1 MYIFIVGKV
10 VKGKFRL
17 QQVTESRGKAWR
29 IAKEIEGKYL
39 ETAESL
45 KSKILDS
52 RMLSDYEMI
61 SFGAF
66 SPLEGFMT
74 KEEYELVL
82 DNMRLLNGCI
92 WTIPITLPVSEAE
105 VENLKNEDRITLKED
120 SGKILGILNIE
131 EIFEIDKGKEAKR
144 VYRTEDINHPGVKV
158 IHDYDKYRIAG
169 KIEAIQE
176 KEDYPFMKYRLKP
189 AETRNLF
196 KEKGWNSIVAFQT
209 RNPIHRAHEYIQKCA
224 LEIVDGLLI
233 HPLMGETKDDD
244 IPADVRW
251 KCYLELIE
259 NYYPEERV
267 ALTIFPSSMR
277 YAGPME
283 AIYHAIVRKNYGCT
297 HIIIGRDHAGVGK
310 YYGTYDAQEIFKEFD
325 SSDLEITPLY
335 FEHAFYCK
343 KCDGMASFKICPHD
357 PEERIF
363 LSGTKVRE
371 LLRKGE
377 LPPKEFTRPEI
388 AQILK

>member
-1 MYIFIVGKV
+1 MTINPHGGKLVNRFISENE
-10 VKGKFRL
+10 KGRH
-17 QQVTESRGKAWR
+17 
-29 IAKEIEGKYL
+29 L
-39 ETAESL
+39 ENARNL
-45 KSKILDS
+45 KSKTLDS

-74 KEEYELVL
+74 KKEYDSVL
-82 DNMRLLNGCI
+82 DNMRLLNGNI
-92 WTIPITLPVSEAE
+92 WTIPITLAITENEAE
-105 VENLKNEDRITLKED
+105 TFKNENRITLKEE
-120 SGKILGILNIE
+120 SGKILGILNVE
-131 EIFEIDKGKEAKR
+131 EIFETDKEKEAKL
-144 VYRTEDINHPGVKV
+144 VYGTDDINHPGVKV
-158 IHDYDKYRIAG
+158 IYDYDKYRIAG
-169 KIEAIQE
+169 KIDAIQE
-176 KEDYPFMKYRLKP
+176 KNDYPFMDYRLKP
-189 AETRNLF
+189 EETRKLF
-196 KEKGWNSIVAFQT
+196 EEKGWKTIVGFQT

-233 HPLMGETKDDD
+233 HPLMGETKTDD

-259 NYYPEERV
+259 NYYPKERV
-267 ALTIFPSSMR
+267 ALTIFPSAMR

-310 YYGTYDAQEIFKEFD
+310 YYGTYDAQKIFKRFD
-325 SSDLEITPLY
+325 KSELEITPLY

-357 PEERIF
+357 PEDRIF

-371 LLRKGE
+371 MLRKGE
-377 LPPKEFTRPEI
+377 MPPKEFTRPEI
-388 AQILK
+388 ARILIDNMKE